1 MNPRQRKFVEAYK
14 GNATA
19 AAREAGYAGN
29 DVTLANVGHQLLMK
43 PEIAAIIKGREDKE
57 IEGLVASR
65 VDRMKFWSEVMRDE
79 ETSMSDRLRA
89 SELLAKAQM
98 DFTERHE
105 VVGAVAT
112 TEQLLTLMRARRMEN
127 NDSDD
132 PA

>member
-1 MNPRQRKFVEAYK
+1 MNPRQRKFVESYK

-19 AAREAGYAGN
+19 AAREAGYKGA
-29 DVTLANVGHQLLMK
+29 DVTLANVGRQLLMK
-43 PEIAAIIKGREDKE
+43 PEIVAIIKGREDKE
-57 IEGLVASR
+57 IDALVASR

-112 TEQLLTLMRARRMEN
+112 TEQLLTLMRARMEN
-127 NDSDD
+127 HESDS
-132 PA
+132 A